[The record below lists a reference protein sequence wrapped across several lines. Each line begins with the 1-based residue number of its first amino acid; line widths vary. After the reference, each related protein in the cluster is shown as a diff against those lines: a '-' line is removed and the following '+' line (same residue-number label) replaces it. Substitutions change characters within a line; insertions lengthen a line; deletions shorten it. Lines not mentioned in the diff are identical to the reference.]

1 MTSCNLCVNGWT
13 PEGKVCPNGC
23 RDVSLRSVISAIPPQ
38 TNAPNAPE
46 NSKLYPL
53 WPPTITPPMAKQMR
67 FPPEPPTEQLLG
79 LLRLLSAIMLED
91 PMTAVKFPPRKQAHL
106 EWCDNVLAAQTDEGA
121 FDPPHVLLNRALI
134 ELQRVVAGVTP
145 EVQTEGGPDHD
156 YRLAL
161 YKIINVIES
170 AKEQGYLSSLDPHP
184 NDPHPNRLLS
194 EVLKIASNATAYD

>member
-1 MTSCNLCVNGWT
+1 
-13 PEGKVCPNGC
+13 
-23 RDVSLRSVISAIPPQ
+23 
-38 TNAPNAPE
+38 
-46 NSKLYPL
+46 
-53 WPPTITPPMAKQMR
+53 
-67 FPPEPPTEQLLG
+67 
-79 LLRLLSAIMLED
+79 MLED